1 MLRHSFIRPGSLLG
15 PCTPALWHLSRHV
28 SVLSGEDNECLH
40 GFRNGTIVPRVV
52 PFQIGLRQAQLA
64 FEEWQ
69 QSHWLAP
76 SKLLHR
82 GLISMHAALLPFW
95 LFEATVH
102 VEYTGQLGFPI
113 DHKSMVWKDTHW
125 RVRGFREYPWT
136 LSSMQ
141 VYASYKYRR
150 DLAEAAKVTGIM
162 GRSRQLKRSEAE
174 HLLADEVGWGDGG
187 EADVALDPPTVRQAI
202 GWSFAL
208 RNIRR
213 MEAEE
218 AAEQL
223 RRETGAESVRNVKVR
238 VRTVRRRARLLYLP
252 AYVADYKFG
261 EAFNAHG
268 ERRPQRFKA
277 IVSGMDAS
285 RIAAERHFSP
295 HKVQAAAAGAMALIG
310 VAAGAVEL
318 GNNGSPQL
326 LSATSAFSVFMVCS
340 AAGLAARMST
350 QLMRERQEQERLA
363 AEEMDFERIMGW
375 GLGPMDALDKE
386 QDDMR
391 EASEWTRWQE
401 ADKWS
406 WDEAKRQRWAEGL
419 WRHQQKRRLDRAAL
433 RTKLAAQEARQKL
446 EAQFEAR
453 RRAKWGQSSHH
464 SAWQAG
470 QGSAVGSSG
479 YGAGRRDFLG
489 YYAMLGLDVEAGA
502 GVSEGDVKKAF
513 RQAALRWHPDRQKS
527 ADEQGRRKAQERF
540 QQLKTAYEVLRNPE
554 LRREYDN
561 GRMAEAA

>member
-1 MLRHSFIRPGSLLG
+1 M
-15 PCTPALWHLSRHV
+15 PALWQMSRHV
-28 SVLSGEDNECLH
+28 SVRSEDENECLH
-40 GFRNGTIVPRVV
+40 GFRKGTVTPRVV
-52 PFQIGLRQAQLA
+52 PFQISLHQAQLA
-64 FEEWQ
+64 FEQWQ

-76 SKLLHR
+76 SKLLRR

-102 VEYTGQLGFPI
+102 VEYTGQLGFPV

-150 DLAEAAKVTGIM
+150 DLADAAKVAGIM
-162 GRSRQLKRSEAE
+162 GRSRQLRRSEAE

-187 EADVALDPPTVRQAI
+187 EADVALDSPTVRQAI

-213 MEAEE
+213 LEAEE

-223 RRETGAESVRNVKVR
+223 RRETGAESVRDVKVR

-277 IVSGMDAS
+277 VVSGLDAS

-295 HKVQAAAAGAMALIG
+295 HKVQAAAAGAMALVG
-310 VAAGAVEL
+310 LAAGAVEL
-318 GNNGSPQL
+318 ANNGSPQL

-363 AEEMDFERIMGW
+363 AEEIDFERIMGW
-375 GLGPMDALDKE
+375 GLGPMDALDE
-386 QDDMR
+386 QQEEVR
-391 EASEWTRWQE
+391 EATEWTRWQE

-419 WRHQQKRRLDRAAL
+419 WRHQQKRRIERAAL
-433 RTKLAAQEARQKL
+433 RRKLEAAEARQKL

-453 RRAKWGQSSHH
+453 RRARWGQSSHH
-464 SAWQAG
+464 TAWQAG
-470 QGSAVGSSG
+470 QGAAVGSAG
-479 YGAGRRDFLG
+479 YGGGRRDFLG
-489 YYAMLGLDVEAGA
+489 YYAMLGLDVEASA
-502 GVSEGDVKKAF
+502 AVSEGDVKRAF
-513 RQAALRWHPDRQKS
+513 RQAALRWHPDRQKT

-554 LRREYDN
+554 LRREYDS